1 MQSQQPQTFNRTLIV
16 AILLAGAFVTILNQ
30 TLLVVAI
37 FPVME
42 DLNIL
47 ESQAQWLT
55 TAFMLMNGILIPI
68 TAFFIDRFSTR
79 SLLIT
84 AMGIFSIGTLV
95 GAFAPNFP
103 ILLVARIIQAGGA
116 GIMMPLMQTIILT
129 IYPPEKRGAAMGTVG
144 LVIGFAPAIGPTLS
158 GFILDQF
165 TWRYL
170 FYIVL
175 PIAVLVMLLFIFF
188 MKNVTTRRETKI
200 DIVSIISSSFGWGG
214 LLYGFSIAGVLG
226 WTSITVILT
235 LFIGA
240 SSLLFF
246 IYRQFKLKQPML
258 EFRVFQSNIFTL
270 TTILSVFVFALMIG
284 TQMLLPIYIQKVRG
298 LSALGAGLSLLP
310 GAIIMGGM
318 SPITGRIF
326 DRAGGRG
333 LAITGF
339 VMVFTASILFTNL
352 QIDTY
357 VPLIAVNFAL
367 MMLGTSMIMMPMTT
381 AGINDLPPRLI
392 AHGTAMN
399 NTIRMVGGSIGTA
412 ILVSVMSSVSI
423 GGEMAPDEVMSGMHL
438 SFIVTSAIAFV
449 GLLLSFK
456 LKKKPKPK
464 PASATT

>member
-1 MQSQQPQTFNRTLIV
+1 
-16 AILLAGAFVTILNQ
+16 
-30 TLLVVAI
+30 I

-200 DIVSIISSSFGWGG
+200 DIVS
-214 LLYGFSIAGVLG
+214 
-226 WTSITVILT
+226 
-235 LFIGA
+235 
-240 SSLLFF
+240 
-246 IYRQFKLKQPML
+246 
-258 EFRVFQSNIFTL
+258 
-270 TTILSVFVFALMIG
+270 
-284 TQMLLPIYIQKVRG
+284 
-298 LSALGAGLSLLP
+298 
-310 GAIIMGGM
+310 
-318 SPITGRIF
+318 
-326 DRAGGRG
+326 
-333 LAITGF
+333 
-339 VMVFTASILFTNL
+339 
-352 QIDTY
+352 
-357 VPLIAVNFAL
+357 
-367 MMLGTSMIMMPMTT
+367 
-381 AGINDLPPRLI
+381 
-392 AHGTAMN
+392 
-399 NTIRMVGGSIGTA
+399 
-412 ILVSVMSSVSI
+412 
-423 GGEMAPDEVMSGMHL
+423 
-438 SFIVTSAIAFV
+438 
-449 GLLLSFK
+449 
-456 LKKKPKPK
+456 
-464 PASATT
+464 